1 MVMDSKD
8 ARKPMSEW
16 DWKVLGGHQYIKKNG
31 PTLPR
36 CRLDIPLPSTLEECH
51 TIAHRLAAL
60 SQQIGT
66 EVRLATTTRQG
77 MGSVKGLINQFRQG
91 FAELGSEWEMQ
102 LREEWAQSNAPAE
115 TKERLRAVE

>member
-1 MVMDSKD
+1 MVMDPKE

-16 DWKVLGGHQYIKKNG
+16 DWNVLGGHQYIKNNG

-36 CRLDIPLPSTLEECH
+36 CRLDIPLPSTLEEVH

-77 MGSVKGLINQFRQG
+77 MFAVRGLLHQFRLG
-91 FAELGSEWEMQ
+91 FKDLGAEWETT
-102 LREEWAQSNAPAE
+102 LREDWSESKAPAE
-115 TKERLRAVE
+115 TVEQLRAIK